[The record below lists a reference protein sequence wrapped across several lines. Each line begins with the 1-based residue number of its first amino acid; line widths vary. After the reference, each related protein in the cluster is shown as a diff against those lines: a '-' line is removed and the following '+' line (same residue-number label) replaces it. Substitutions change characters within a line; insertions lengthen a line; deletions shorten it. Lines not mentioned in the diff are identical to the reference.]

1 MSTLQS
7 RTSTSPRAPA
17 TWLTQAWSAV
27 PALLSSVGAVV
38 VALLV
43 GALVIALTGDDAV
56 TAYRALFAGAF
67 GNRRALGET
76 LVAATPL
83 ILAGL
88 GFAVAFRAGVFNIGL
103 EGQLV
108 LGALTAGLIGGFGF
122 GMPAMIYLPLALIA
136 AAVAGGI
143 WGAIPGFLKAKT
155 GAHEVITTIM
165 LNYLAFRVSA
175 AAIGADDVFPVDPGS
190 RATERA
196 AEASRL
202 PRLLEG
208 TRLHAGIVLALVAA
222 VILWYLLFRTTF
234 GYRVRAV
241 GLSRGAAA
249 YAGIRWGRTI
259 TTAMF
264 VSGLLA
270 GLGGAA
276 DALGL
281 QGRYYD
287 VRVGYGFTAIAVGM
301 VGRNHPAG
309 VVLAGLLFGALSSG
323 ATRMQ
328 NTAGTSREIVQ
339 VLQGLVILSVAALV
353 AISHLR
359 LGQSLLGRLPSRRT
373 GERVRSDR
381 TSEAVSEPELE
392 SRPNPPAI

>member
-222 VILWYLLFRTTF
+222 VILWYLLFCTTF

-392 SRPNPPAI
+392 SRPNPPVI

>member
-67 GNRRALGET
+67 GDRRALGET

-222 VILWYLLFRTTF
+222 VILWYLLFCTTF
-234 GYRVRAV
+234 GYRIRAV

>member
-1 MSTLQS
+1 MSMLRS
-7 RTSTSPRAPA
+7 RTEAAHSSRRGALA
-17 TWLTQAWSAV
+17 NARSAL
-27 PALLSSVGAVV
+27 PALLSSLGAVV

-67 GNRRALGET
+67 GDRRALAET

-108 LGALTAGLIGGFGF
+108 LGALTAGLIGAFALGL
-122 GMPAMIYLPLALIA
+122 PALLYLPLALLA
-136 AAVAGGI
+136 AALAGGI

-175 AAIGADDVFPVDPGS
+175 AAIGADDLFPVDPGS
-190 RATERA
+190 RATDRA
-196 AEASRL
+196 AEAARL
-202 PRLLEG
+202 PRILDG
-208 TRLHAGIVLALVAA
+208 TRLHAGILLAIVAA
-222 VILWYLLFRTTF
+222 IALWYILFRTTF
-234 GYRVRAV
+234 GYRVRTV
-241 GLSRGAAA
+241 GLSTGAAA

-259 TTAMF
+259 TVAMF
-264 VSGLLA
+264 LSGLLA

-301 VGRNHPAG
+301 VGRNHPLG
-309 VVLAGLLFGALSSG
+309 VILAGLLFGALSSG

-353 AISHLR
+353 ALPRLR
-359 LGQSLLGRLPSRRT
+359 LSQRLAARRT
-373 GERVRSDR
+373 GTRPGADRSSR
-381 TSEAVSEPELE
+381 AAVEPDLE
-392 SRPNPPAI
+392 PRPGPPAV